1 MSLRTSGGVFSRRKT
16 ALHYLQNQLKT
27 GQKPSK
33 EGPVPLTDKDTERI
47 KKEITTLQSR
57 I

>member
-1 MSLRTSGGVFSRRKT
+1 MAQRTSGGVFSRRKRS
-16 ALHYLQNQLKT
+16 LQYLQNQLKT
-27 GQKPSK
+27 GQKPTK
-33 EGPVPLTDKDTERI
+33 EGPAPLTDTDIERI

>member
-16 ALHYLQNQLKT
+16 ALQYLKNQLKT
-27 GQKPSK
+27 GQKPTK
-33 EGPVPLTDKDTERI
+33 EGSVPLSDKDIERI

>member
-1 MSLRTSGGVFSRRKT
+1 MAQRTSGGVFSRRKT
-16 ALHYLQNQLKT
+16 ALQYLKNQLKT
-27 GQKPSK
+27 GQKPTK
-33 EGPVPLTDKDTERI
+33 EGSVPLSDKDIERI